1 MIDIR
6 RILCP
11 TDFSE
16 TSRHA
21 FNHAAALARWYGASM
36 TLLHAHPPA
45 VVAAYAPGVPLL
57 PGALLTAEDR
67 EATLQNLRS
76 LAQEEPGAGI
86 RVDCEMRDGD
96 ATTAIV
102 QTAAD
107 VSADLVVL
115 GTHGRSGVE
124 RLAMGSVA
132 EKVLRKAACPVMT
145 VPPHAGPAVPTP
157 SSFFR
162 RVLCAIDFSA
172 SSMRAL
178 DYATSIAQ
186 EAGGQLVVMHVLEML
201 PEEMGLESSWAGQ
214 KTIGEYLAAARADSQ
229 AKLEAAVSE
238 GARDYCE
245 VQTVMASGKP
255 YREILREAAARK
267 SELLVLGVHGRNPF
281 DLLLFGSTA
290 QQLVRHAGC
299 PVLTVRTDIR

>member
-1 MIDIR
+1 MIDIQ

-21 FNHAAALARWYGASM
+21 FTYAAPLARWYGASM
-36 TLLHAHPPA
+36 TLLYANPPA

-67 EATLQNLRS
+67 ETTVQNLRAM
-76 LAQEEPGAGI
+76 AQTAGAGI
-86 RVDCEMRDGD
+86 QVDCEMRDGD

-102 QTAAD
+102 QAAAA

-124 RLAMGSVA
+124 RLVMGSVA

-145 VPPHAGPAVPTP
+145 VPPHAGPVVPPP

-162 RVLCAIDFSA
+162 RVLGAIDFSP

-178 DYATSIAQ
+178 EYATSIAQ

-214 KTIGEYLAAARADSQ
+214 RTIADYVAAARADSQ
-229 AKLEAAVSE
+229 AKLEAAVSNVGE
-238 GARDYCE
+238 DCE
-245 VQTVMASGKP
+245 VQTVLTSGKP
-255 YREILREAAARK
+255 YREILREAAARG
-267 SELLVLGVHGRNPF
+267 SELLVLGVHGRNPL

-290 QQLVRHAGC
+290 HQVVRHAGC
-299 PVLTVRTDIR
+299 PVLTVRTNTR